1 MIQIPFV
8 VAGRW
13 AWNGEFSLLGTAK
26 STLRAV
32 WNPRYPAVKIVL

>member
-13 AWNGEFSLLGTAK
+13 ACDGEFSPLGDAK

-32 WNPRYPAVKIVL
+32 WNPRYPEVKIVL